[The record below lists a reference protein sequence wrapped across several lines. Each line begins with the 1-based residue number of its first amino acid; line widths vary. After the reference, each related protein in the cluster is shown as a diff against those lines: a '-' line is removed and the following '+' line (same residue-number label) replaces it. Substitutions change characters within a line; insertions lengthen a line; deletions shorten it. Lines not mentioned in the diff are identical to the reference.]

1 MTDQEER
8 NVQLR
13 LLAELR
19 DELPTAAR
27 PDGVQICDPIDVN
40 EWLKEKIRLLRKHS

>member
-8 NVQLR
+8 NVQLH

-19 DELPTAAR
+19 DELPMATR
-27 PDGVQICDPIDVN
+27 PDGAQG
-40 EWLKEKIRLLRKHS
+40 LRPDRR